1 LKKPA
6 DSIQKKEELRQRAEQ
21 ELSAQSNAVPAA
33 LTTNERKLFHELQ
46 VHQIELEM
54 QNEALQQAKALLE
67 ISRDEYQN
75 RFVDLY
81 DFAPVGYLTLN
92 GENLITESN
101 LTAASML
108 GIERSNMILH
118 HFFQWISKES
128 CDCWHRQFLHLKQ
141 DGGKQNCELV
151 MQRSDGSTFN
161 ARVDCCFVPSKEQNP
176 SVHLALTDITEHK
189 RVEHALQ
196 ESAVRKDEFLAMLAH
211 ELRNPLAPISNAVQ
225 ILKQP
230 TSDPAKIAWCTNII
244 NRQLEHLTLLVDDL
258 LDVSRISRGVAE
270 LRTEILEIRDFIQ
283 PALESIQ
290 PLIESRQQEF
300 TMTLPPECIWV
311 EGDRI
316 RLSQILLNLINNAA
330 KFTQKGGH
338 IWLAVEV
345 TEHKVSFRVSD
356 NGCGIDPVDLPHL
369 FDLFYQANLNL
380 DRSQGGLG
388 IGLSLVNKLV
398 EMHGGDVKVFS
409 AGRGQGSEFVVSLP
423 RHLTPIPECGQNA
436 PSLMAPESSP
446 KKLRILLVDDNY
458 DVADSLGLLL
468 DIEGHLVQKAY
479 DGESALEM
487 VEIEQPDVIVI
498 DIGLPGMDGYT
509 LAKELRRSE
518 KLVGTLLIAFS
529 GYGRPEDKEKS
540 RAAGINEHL
549 IKPSDNKKLLKI
561 LNDYCTTALIGQPL
575 HK

>member
-1 LKKPA
+1 
-6 DSIQKKEELRQRAEQ
+6 
-21 ELSAQSNAVPAA
+21 
-33 LTTNERKLFHELQ
+33 
-46 VHQIELEM
+46 
-54 QNEALQQAKALLE
+54 
-67 ISRDEYQN
+67 
-75 RFVDLY
+75 
-81 DFAPVGYLTLN
+81 
-92 GENLITESN
+92 
-101 LTAASML
+101 
-108 GIERSNMILH
+108 
-118 HFFQWISKES
+118 
-128 CDCWHRQFLHLKQ
+128 
-141 DGGKQNCELV
+141 
-151 MQRSDGSTFN
+151 
-161 ARVDCCFVPSKEQNP
+161 
-176 SVHLALTDITEHK
+176 
-189 RVEHALQ
+189 
-196 ESAVRKDEFLAMLAH
+196 
-211 ELRNPLAPISNAVQ
+211 
-225 ILKQP
+225 
-230 TSDPAKIAWCTNII
+230 
-244 NRQLEHLTLLVDDL
+244 
-258 LDVSRISRGVAE
+258 
-270 LRTEILEIRDFIQ
+270 
-283 PALESIQ
+283 
-290 PLIESRQQEF
+290 
-300 TMTLPPECIWV
+300 MTLPPECIWV